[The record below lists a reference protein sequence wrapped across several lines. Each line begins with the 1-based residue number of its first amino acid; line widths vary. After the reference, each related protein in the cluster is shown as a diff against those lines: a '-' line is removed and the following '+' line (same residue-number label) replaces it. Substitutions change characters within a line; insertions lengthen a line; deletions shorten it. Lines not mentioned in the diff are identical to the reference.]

1 MALRLFKFGARQ
13 LVFGLNRLVFG
24 NDAPDVQSD
33 AGGGGSTV
41 RRSSDPPRRVGP
53 RARETLEKNLER
65 LQPKPEP
72 VAVAPEKPK
81 AKPPVAV
88 DTAATVD
95 MLGVLGDIAARVQ
108 ASIDAAAVIQAE
120 TDAALAVQA
129 ALMAEDEAELE
140 MLLLAM

>member
-1 MALRLFKFGARQ
+1 MKLFKFGTRQ
-13 LVFGLNRLVFG
+13 LVYGLRRLVFG
-24 NDAPDVQSD
+24 VEAPSD
-33 AGGGGSTV
+33 QAGFGGGGVTI
-41 RRSSDPPRRVGP
+41 RKEPDPPRKVGP
-53 RARETLEKNLER
+53 RARQTLEEQLDR
-65 LQPKPEP
+65 VQAKPEP
-72 VAVAPEKPK
+72 VAVVPEKPK

-88 DTAATVD
+88 DTSATVD

-108 ASIDAAAVIQAE
+108 ASIYAAAVIQAE